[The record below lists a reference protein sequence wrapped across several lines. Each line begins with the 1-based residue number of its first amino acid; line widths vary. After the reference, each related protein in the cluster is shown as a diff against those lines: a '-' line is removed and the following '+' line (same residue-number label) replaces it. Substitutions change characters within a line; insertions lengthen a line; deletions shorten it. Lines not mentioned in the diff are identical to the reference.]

1 MSKNNAF
8 GNRIVILGAGNVAT
22 HLALALKKS
31 DQKITFIYN
40 RTIDSAKE
48 LALKVGAEY
57 SDKMHKIPAD
67 ADLYII
73 SVKDDAID
81 NISNNLNI
89 HNGIVVHTSGG
100 ISIDVFQKRFKNV
113 GVFYP
118 LQTFSK
124 SRVVDFSE
132 VPVFI
137 EANNEETKKRLMLL
151 AQTISKSVTE
161 ADSEKRKGIHLAAV
175 FSCNF
180 VNHMFTIGSEL
191 MKKSDSS
198 FDLLKPLILETVNKA
213 LELQPKNAQT
223 GPAIRNDKMVMENHL
238 KLLEEYPEFKKI
250 YRFVSES
257 IYKSHSKKEN

>member
-1 MSKNNAF
+1 MSSSKIHT
-8 GNRIVILGAGNVAT
+8 NRIVILGAGNVAT

-40 RTIDSAKE
+40 RTINSAKE
-48 LALKVGAEY
+48 LALKVGADY
-57 SDKMHKIPAD
+57 SDKIHEIPAD
-67 ADLYII
+67 ADIYII
-73 SVKDDAID
+73 AVKDDAID
-81 NISNNLNI
+81 DISRNLNI

-124 SRVVDFSE
+124 IRAIDFSE

-137 EANNEETKKRLMLL
+137 EANNAETKKSLLHL
-151 AQTISKSVTE
+151 AQSISKSVTE

-180 VNHMFTIGSEL
+180 INHMFTIGSEL

-223 GPAIRNDKMVMENHL
+223 GPAIRNDKTVQENHL
-238 KLLEEYPEFKKI
+238 KLLEEYPEFEKI